1 MNHLG
6 KRICAALLA
15 GAMTMALA
23 ACDQSETGTTGES
36 AAGSSGESSE
46 AAGEPVT
53 VRFFNG
59 NVEMV
64 DWYNDA
70 VERFNAESE
79 SVKVEHEFQKE
90 GTSAL
95 QTKFAAGDI
104 PDITT
109 MGTQQMIDAGKF
121 VDLTDSE
128 WWDRIDPA
136 VKEISVDN
144 KSGKNYYLPT
154 NTMMTGTIYNQ
165 KIFDELNLKPAKTLD
180 EFTEN
185 LRAIKNAYPDKT
197 PLFFSGKE
205 AWTMGMLFGYIPGA
219 AERQRLGEL
228 EYNRA
233 ALDGDMDKL
242 KFGEAGGPLEKYVA
256 WLGQL
261 QQEELINSNVL
272 TATYDDAMN
281 AIANGDAVILFQG
294 MFTIGTILEI
304 NPDAEA
310 ELRAS
315 SFPAVEA
322 DVKPAINQTAD
333 STYYL
338 TADSA
343 NQEASKEFLDWLFT
357 KENQVSYTE
366 TRNAPSAFTD
376 VTVDIGPIYTSAQ
389 ESAEESA
396 IIGATVEPAG
406 FGGDASGIM
415 LQEFFAGQYTPSEFA
430 AAYENAWK
438 AAFDAQ

>member
-1 MNHLG
+1 MQGEFIVHENTTPLPTIHVVSDSVGLT
-6 KRICAALLA
+6 AQ
-15 GAMTMALA
+15 ALA
-23 ACDQSETGTTGES
+23 RAAAAQFGVTNPNIEVLPHVRSFEEVKQFIAEHGQLHKRLKGDENLLIFYTLVDGDLRRSLSDYCES
-36 AAGSSGESSE
+36 L
-46 AAGEPVT
+46 P
-53 VRFFNG
+53 
-59 NVEMV
+59 NVV
-64 DWYNDA
+64 A
-70 VERFNAESE
+70 
-79 SVKVEHEFQKE
+79 
-90 GTSAL
+90 
-95 QTKFAAGDI
+95 
-104 PDITT
+104 
-109 MGTQQMIDAGKF
+109 
-121 VDLTDSE
+121 VDL
-128 WWDRIDPA
+128 
-136 VKEISVDN
+136 
-144 KSGKNYYLPT
+144 
-154 NTMMTGTIYNQ
+154 MT
-165 KIFDELNLKPAKTLD
+165 
-180 EFTEN
+180 
-185 LRAIKNAYPDKT
+185 
-197 PLFFSGKE
+197 
-205 AWTMGMLFGYIPGA
+205 
-219 AERQRLGEL
+219 
-228 EYNRA
+228 
-233 ALDGDMDKL
+233 
-242 KFGEAGGPLEKYVA
+242 
-256 WLGQL
+256 
-261 QQEELINSNVL
+261 
-272 TATYDDAMN
+272 DAMN